1 MFTKTRHLLNKYC
14 NIQLEL
20 CVLLLTLCS
29 LWLLSD
35 DYLEFNVK
43 LVACGVRFF
52 IYAFKYWKNKIM
64 FMVLVVGNLLIMI
77 IPSISI
83 PIPICLQTALCL
95 ILMQFIEDSLC
106 YLFHETLIPN
116 WGYPIFLMPFM
127 LGMIIL
133 FFFPKRKRNK
143 TKRIVQ
149 KILEILFLN
158 VVIVIFDLR
167 SGNFIFS

>member
-1 MFTKTRHLLNKYC
+1 
-14 NIQLEL
+14 
-20 CVLLLTLCS
+20 

-43 LVACGVRFF
+43 LVTCSVRFF

-64 FMVLVVGNLLIMI
+64 FMALVVGNLFIMI
-77 IPSISI
+77 IPSVFIF
-83 PIPICLQTALCL
+83 IPICIQTALWG
-95 ILMQFIEDSLC
+95 ILMQFIEDSLY
-106 YLFHETLIPN
+106 YLFHETRVPN
-116 WGYPIFLMPFM
+116 WGFPTFLMPFM

-133 FFFPKRKRNK
+133 FFFPKGRRNK

-149 KILEILFLN
+149 KIMEILFLN

-167 SGNFIFS
+167 SGNFIFL